1 MNIVIMIL
9 LYLISTGCYLFI
21 YMMSTLGW
29 HRHNFET
36 NKSRFDYKGHFHAFK
51 SVIIPLTIALIMI
64 YVLIPVVFL

>member
-9 LYLISTGCYLFI
+9 LYLISTGCYWVI
-21 YMMSTLGW
+21 YTLTTIGW
-29 HRHNFET
+29 YSHNYET
-36 NKSRFDYKGHFHAFK
+36 NKMDFDYKGHFHAFK